1 MEIFRQGNRFGN
13 SRKEEL
19 KLNMDPK
26 KMELLELNFL
36 GSAPSAFSL
45 DMVLAD
51 DVVDPQIVLLLTIA
65 PG

>member
-1 MEIFRQGNRFGN
+1 
-13 SRKEEL
+13 
-19 KLNMDPK
+19 MDPK